1 MQLTKQ
7 IKGGD
12 DMEIKVI
19 GTPDEIKK
27 LLNAIAGSKE
37 QLKILDEIKRNTEPL
52 TGDGEKR

>member
-1 MQLTKQ
+1 MK
-7 IKGGD
+7 IS
-12 DMEIKVI
+12 

-27 LLNAIAGSKE
+27 LFDAIAGSKK

>member
-19 GTPDEIKK
+19 GTPDEIK
-27 LLNAIAGSKE
+27 
-37 QLKILDEIKRNTEPL
+37 RNTEPL

>member
-12 DMEIKVI
+12 SMKII